1 MTQTRETKAPTPQP
15 DSDPKR
21 ESPPPPEPLFSS
33 ERTLTPNTA
42 SEPSIKNR

>member
-15 DSDPKR
+15 DSDSKR